1 MINIFLV
8 DDHPILLEGI
18 KSMLNGIS
26 HLNITGTARDAK
38 ETLEKLND
46 GVAADLILL
55 DLNLPGDGGIEL
67 CKQLRKLVPS
77 VKLAFLTSSN
87 DGFIVLK
94 AIQSGANGY
103 ILKSVEMDEVVYAI
117 NRIMAGQS
125 FISKE
130 ANLAMISALQTLPP
144 TAKEKVALTRREKEI
159 LQLILDGLTSQ
170 EMADKLFLSTHT
182 IDSHRKNMLQKF
194 GAHNTH
200 ALIKIVS
207 KMKLLE

>member
-1 MINIFLV
+1 MINIFLI
-8 DDHPILLEGI
+8 DDHPILLAGI
-18 KSMLNGIS
+18 KSMLDGIS
-26 HLNITGTARDAK
+26 YFNITGTARDAK
-38 ETLEKLND
+38 EALKKLDD
-46 GVAADLILL
+46 GLAVDLILL
-55 DLNLPGDGGIEL
+55 DLNFPRDDGIEL
-67 CKQLRKLVPS
+67 CKQLRKQIPS
-77 VKLAFLTSSN
+77 AKLAFLTSTN
-87 DGFIVLK
+87 DGFIVLR

-103 ILKSVEMDEVVYAI
+103 ILKSVEMDEVVDAI

-125 FISKE
+125 FISRE

-182 IDSHRKNMLQKF
+182 VDSHRKNMLQKF

-207 KMKLLE
+207 NMKLLE